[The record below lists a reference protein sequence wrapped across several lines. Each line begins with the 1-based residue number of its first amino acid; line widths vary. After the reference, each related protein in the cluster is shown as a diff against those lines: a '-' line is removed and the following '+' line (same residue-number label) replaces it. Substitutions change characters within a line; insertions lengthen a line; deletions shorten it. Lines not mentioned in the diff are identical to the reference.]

1 MTRKQNKE
9 KTAGDNKV
17 KTPANSLSFLADEDP
32 DILEEANKIKRL
44 RKFKSV
50 RPATREYVY
59 EALCKARERLEA
71 EEAEK
76 LNKAS

>member
-1 MTRKQNKE
+1 MAGKQTKKKPKKGKAVN
-9 KTAGDNKV
+9 
-17 KTPANSLSFLADEDP
+17 TPASSLSFLAGEDP

-59 EALCKARERLEA
+59 EALRNARIRLEEQKQA
-71 EEAEK
+71 G
-76 LNKAS
+76 